1 MKQIEVRLAVVLYGG
16 VSLAVYIH
24 GVTREILNLVRASKL
39 FHAGAESDPAGRQ
52 FDRDLLRAVPQ
63 TVAQP
68 RPPGGGRSH
77 LRRLGRGHQ
86 RRHAG
91 QGTGARS
98 AAGAAPGPV
107 AEERRRHQPVGARR
121 PVRPGDQGGAGA
133 AVRPFPDPPVRQ
145 AGGRPGDAG
154 QAAPVHPGAMV
165 HAALFGRALR
175 ELDAGR
181 LRCDGGEG
189 REERDPA
196 AAGSSARPVRDPHG
210 LSRAPSSHP
219 AARPAIGRRDRASPH
234 RLLHMQARPVRRD
247 DKRIHPRRCAI
258 AGILSARHRL
268 LPRRLSAG
276 DDRGDG
282 PLARRAPAR
291 LADPAAF
298 HQPQAC
304 GCRSTHRQLFHR
316 RQRGDEQAVLA
327 GDPGTRQPPGQP
339 RGGAPHHLCRSQPAP
354 RVEPARRPGHARF
367 LPHHP
372 DRDGAD
378 PAQRADRRRSARDP
392 GVERAR
398 APHGGDPGGRRP
410 AGREAGGRDR
420 RRRSG
425 EPALDRRDQP
435 LPHAPPTR
443 RPTAAPASPISATR
457 P

>member
-1 MKQIEVRLAVVLYGG
+1 MPERAWQGASGLVTWPESRLGGPPFHEADRSAPGGRAVWRRLAGRLYPRRHARDPQSGARVQA
-16 VSLAVYIH
+16 VS
-24 GVTREILNLVRASKL
+24 RRR
-39 FHAGAESDPAGRQ
+39 ESDPAGRR

-121 PVRPGDQGGAGA
+121 PVRPGDQGGDGA

-234 RLLHMQARPVRRD
+234 RLLHMQARPLRRD

-282 PLARRAPAR
+282 PPARRAPAR

-298 HQPQAC
+298 HRATSL
-304 GCRSTHRQLFHR
+304 R
-316 RQRGDEQAVLA
+316 
-327 GDPGTRQPPGQP
+327 
-339 RGGAPHHLCRSQPAP
+339 
-354 RVEPARRPGHARF
+354 
-367 LPHHP
+367 LPI
-372 DRDGAD
+372 
-378 PAQRADRRRSARDP
+378 RASA
-392 GVERAR
+392 AI
-398 APHGGDPGGRRP
+398 
-410 AGREAGGRDR
+410 
-420 RRRSG
+420 SS
-425 EPALDRRDQP
+425 
-435 LPHAPPTR
+435 
-443 RPTAAPASPISATR
+443 TAAW
-457 P
+457 